1 MLGDQFYGRF
11 MTVRW
16 AQLMLKGF
24 KPVGPQ
30 STCVGGPFMK
40 GNYQI
45 PKKCPDE
52 SLSSASSIEDEKDLN
67 LFNDSIEQPF
77 QLLIASIY

>member
-1 MLGDQFYGRF
+1 
-11 MTVRW
+11 
-16 AQLMLKGF
+16 
-24 KPVGPQ
+24 
-30 STCVGGPFMK
+30 MK